1 MKVFQRSILKS
12 ALHSARIEGN
22 PLNLEEA
29 EQVVKK
35 IIEDSLPPRR
45 YEILQIIRDHQQVS
59 FNLLKRRFLAVSDRL
74 LRYDLKKLQDVGLI
88 KKRGV
93 TKGAIYEPL
102 ASNPD

>member
-22 PLNLEEA
+22 QLNLEEA

-45 YEILQIIRDHQQVS
+45 YEILQIIRDHQS
-59 FNLLKRRFLAVSDRL
+59 ISLDFIKRRFMAVSDRL
-74 LRYDLKKLQDVGLI
+74 LRYDLKKLQNASLI

-93 TKGAIYEPL
+93 TKGAVYEPL
-102 ASNPD
+102 VSKPD